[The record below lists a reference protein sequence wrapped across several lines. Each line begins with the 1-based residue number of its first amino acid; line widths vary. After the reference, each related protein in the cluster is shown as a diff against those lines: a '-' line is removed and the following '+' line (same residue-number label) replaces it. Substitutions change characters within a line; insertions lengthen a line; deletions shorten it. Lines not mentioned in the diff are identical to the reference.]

1 MNRINKLLT
10 YTIGALAG
18 AAILTG
24 CQSMAPPSP
33 HGYKYLRSPHRM
45 ASHRPVVPPAATK
58 AVDLATL
65 ANLEQIIPRLADK
78 RVVFVGEVHDR
89 FDHHLNQLEIIRR
102 LYAIDPNLAIG
113 MEFFQ
118 QPFQQHLDD
127 YIAGKLDE
135 RELLRNTE
143 YYRRWRLDYRLYAP
157 ILEFARDK
165 GIPLVALNL
174 PKEIN
179 EKVARNG
186 LDSLTDEERA
196 QIPADIDRS
205 DAQYRE
211 RIKAIFD
218 QHPQGDTKNFE
229 YFLESQLLWDEGM
242 AERAARYLEQHPGQ
256 RLVVLVG
263 GGHLVYGS
271 GIPRRLTRRVKV
283 DTAIVLNGSVDTL
296 EPDIADFVLLP
307 EERRLPP
314 SGLLG
319 LILEP
324 MDGGLKAGVFT
335 TGSAAQAA
343 GMKRGDQLLALGDQP
358 ISDMTDVRVVM
369 WDKKP
374 GDKVAVKVRRPRW
387 LGGDAELAF
396 EVELR

>member
-1 MNRINKLLT
+1 MNRIKTPTILS
-10 YTIGALAG
+10 IGALAG
-18 AAILTG
+18 VALLTG
-24 CQSMAPPSP
+24 CQSVAPPAP
-33 HGYKYLRSPHRM
+33 HGHKAVRSSHGT
-45 ASHRPVVPPAATK
+45 AQHRPVTPPEATK
-58 AVDLATL
+58 AVDLSAL

-78 RVVFVGEVHDR
+78 RVVFVGEIHDR

-102 LYAIDPNLAIG
+102 LHALDPDLSIG

-118 QPFQQHLDD
+118 QPFQRHLDD

-143 YYRRWRLDYRLYAP
+143 YYQRWRLDYRLYAP
-157 ILEFARDK
+157 ILQFAREK

-179 EKVARNG
+179 HKVARGG

-196 QIPADIDRS
+196 QIPTDIDRS
-205 DAQYRE
+205 DPKYRE
-211 RIKAIFD
+211 RLKAIFD
-218 QHPQGDTKNFE
+218 QHPKGDTSNFE

-242 AERAARYLEQHPGQ
+242 AERAARYLKEHPG
-256 RLVVLVG
+256 RRMVILAG
-263 GGHLVYGS
+263 GGHLIYGA
-271 GIPRRLTRRVKV
+271 GIPRRLTRRIAM
-283 DTAIVLNGSVDTL
+283 DTAIVLNSGLGAV
-296 EPDIADFVLLP
+296 EPDMADFLLLP

-314 SGLLG
+314 PGLLG

-335 TGSAAQAA
+335 QGSAAEAA
-343 GMKRGDQLLALGDQP
+343 GMKRGDQLLALGDQS
-358 ISDMTDVRVVM
+358 ITDMTDVRVVM
-369 WDKKP
+369 WDKRP
-374 GDKVAVKVRRPRW
+374 GDKMAVKVRRSRW
-387 LGGDAELAF
+387 LAEDTDLTF